1 MPPCTLTATGH
12 FYFHAERLI
21 VFKMYTDKLHFKQIS
36 LPGISSVL
44 ALHHHLYLSLLSN
57 FPNLMFLI
65 FRVSLY
71 LKPDRLIE

>member
-36 LPGISSVL
+36 LPEISSVL
-44 ALHHHLYLSLLSN
+44 ALHHL
-57 FPNLMFLI
+57 FI
-65 FRVSLY
+65 
-71 LKPDRLIE
+71 